1 MDPKSWITSPDPEGQ
16 ALKAGPVQ
24 IMGVAMGGMEAAA
37 KVDVSLDGGKTWNPA
52 RLVGPNLGKYAW
64 RQFVFA
70 TTLKPGEY
78 ELACRTTDSTGTVQL
93 ATSPENTGGYLNSG
107 WISHAIKVTVV

>member
-1 MDPKSWITSPDPEGQ
+1 
-16 ALKAGPVQ
+16 
-24 IMGVAMGGMEAAA
+24 MGGMEAAA